1 MNVCFSS
8 AFLRLFLF
16 VMAKQYEQQAV
27 EVMASVHLL
36 VVHFPSMVVMEIC
49 QLNHL
54 ENELAI
60 EHAFFSLL

>member
-8 AFLRLFLF
+8 VFLF
-16 VMAKQYEQQAV
+16 VKAKQYEQQAV
-27 EVMASVHLL
+27 EVMASIHLL
-36 VVHFPSMVVMEIC
+36 IVHVQSMVVMEIC

-60 EHAFFSLL
+60 EHAFSSRL